1 MGIGAT
7 YSIAHYDEYRETG
20 NKNIW
25 EEIIDNMMLGELSP
39 ELQERIKDLPLY
51 QKRIAI
57 LAFLDKDR
65 DLFMKI
71 KSFISNEKLSKVD
84 HLKEVILMLREYVK
98 VADIEKKKFGE
109 VMTDLNLVKHILS
122 KIPKENFSNP
132 NIKFLDCA
140 NGTGVFPL
148 VVLYRLMIG
157 LKDIIPDADERYKH
171 IIENQIYASEI
182 QPKNMFLYMCLVDPY
197 DEYNLNIYTGSSLDE
212 GFDRHMKEVWK
223 VDKFDFCIG
232 NPPYNQMI
240 DMLFVQKFYRL
251 SDVVLFVHP
260 STWLID
266 EKGKQ
271 KKFTETKELIKDHL
285 ESIELFNGNKVFGI
299 CLFVPCVITYIN
311 KHKKGDTI
319 QCLDKINDV
328 ELNYNDIFEIN
339 KFSNIDVYPQLKS
352 KILNRIKSSIDK
364 YKIFNISTKRNS
376 TVGKISRYTTLNT
389 TGEYYVNIAQIRGN
403 VDLNSDTNM
412 IKNDFYTIVSR
423 DNKVE
428 SKIDNHMFFKFVKQ
442 KDAENFLAYLKTN
455 FSRFC
460 LSIYKNNSQL
470 ECGEL
475 SLIPWLDFSREWSEE
490 DLIKEFNLTEEEVK
504 FIDKNIPKY
513 YE

>member
-1 MGIGAT
+1 MGISAT

-25 EEIIDNMMLGELSP
+25 EEIIDNMMLGELNP

-271 KKFTETKELIKDHL
+271 KKFTETKELVKDHL
-285 ESIELFNGNKVFGI
+285 ESIELFNGNKIFNI

-311 KHKKGDTI
+311 KNKSKEGI
-319 QCLDKINDV
+319 YCIDKINDIQIT
-328 ELNYNDIFEIN
+328 YNDIFDIN
-339 KFSNIDVYPQLKS
+339 KFSDNTGIYSNLK
-352 KILNRIKSSIDK
+352 N
-364 YKIFNISTKRNS
+364 
-376 TVGKISRYTTLNT
+376 KISKRTHSNILTQRSLEGDYC
-389 TGEYYVNIAQIRGN
+389 VNIAQIRGN
-403 VDLNSDTNM
+403 VNLRSDTNM
-412 IKNDFYTIVSR
+412 LKNDFYTMVTR
-423 DNKVE
+423 DNKVTSE
-428 SKIDNHMFFKFVKQ
+428 KKQQFFCF
-442 KDAENFLAYLKTN
+442 DDEISANNFLQYLKTN
-455 FSRFC
+455 FARFC
-460 LSIYKNNSQL
+460 FSIYKNNQNL
-470 ECGEL
+470 HRGEL
-475 SLIPWLDFSREWSEE
+475 SIVPWLDFSREWTDK
-490 DLIKEFNLTEEEVK
+490 DLIKEFNLTDDEVE
-504 FIDKNIPKY
+504 FINKNIPNY
-513 YE
+513 YD